1 MNYETINLMDM
12 TAIANQNNQIPM
24 SLSNLLTIVGVTFS
38 NILIPFL
45 TAGTDISQVIG
56 GSLNMFVGGVG
67 MVVLYLLRNHI
78 KYHITFTNIEKKL
91 PSGSNENE
99 ENEGQ
104 PKTIKPHHDRIS
116 VKTKMR
122 RRSS

>member
-38 NILIPFL
+38 NILILFL

-56 GSLNMFVGGVG
+56 ESLNMFVGGVG

-99 ENEGQ
+99 ENEA
-104 PKTIKPHHDRIS
+104 
-116 VKTKMR
+116 
-122 RRSS
+122 